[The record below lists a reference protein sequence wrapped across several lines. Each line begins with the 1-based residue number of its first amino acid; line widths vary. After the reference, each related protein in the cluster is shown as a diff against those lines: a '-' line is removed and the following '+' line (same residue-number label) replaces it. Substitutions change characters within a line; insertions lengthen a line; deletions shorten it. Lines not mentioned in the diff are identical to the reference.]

1 MASGQPM
8 GYGAP
13 QHRAASYSST
23 SVVGV
28 LETYVVTPSS
38 K

>member
-1 MASGQPM
+1 M

-13 QHRAASYSST
+13 QHRPPASYSST